1 MFFQSAWDGLLLVVS
16 WPNVLY
22 PIFGTLLAMV
32 VAFIP
37 GLSGVTLMALAIPWT
52 FGWDTLHVVL
62 LFGALVGG
70 ATFMGSITAILF
82 NIPGAAPS
90 AATLL
95 DGYPMARK
103 GQASTAIACAA
114 SASAFGSTVGVVLLI
129 ALIPLLRPLILAV
142 GPLEL
147 LLLTVWGLTT
157 IALVSRGAVL
167 KGLIAAGFGLVI
179 GFAGLDPRTAEARFT
194 FGVEYLNEG
203 VPIVPALLGLFALAE
218 VIDLYVSGRKTI
230 AEEGAGAALGGSV
243 WEGLVTV
250 FRYPGVFLKSSLI
263 GMGVGMI
270 PGIGG
275 TVAAFIAYGQAAK
288 ADPESF
294 GKGDVRGVLAPEAAT
309 DAKDGGSLVP
319 MLAFGIPG
327 SEGTAVLLTTL
338 VLHGVTPGR
347 ELLESQLTLVFV
359 LIWSLFLSNWL
370 TSIIGLAIAP
380 QLARF
385 TVVPAYVLVPVITI
399 LSVLAAI
406 AYRGSFD
413 DLLLAAAF
421 GFVGYAM
428 KIYGWPR
435 VSLVIALVL
444 AALFEN
450 NLHLTLRLLE
460 LGRIDPVERPLALAL
475 VGLLL
480 GAVTWSMLRALRSW
494 VGQARG

>member
-1 MFFQSAWDGLLLVVS
+1 MFFQSAWEGLLIVLS

-22 PIFGTLLAMV
+22 PIGGTLLAMA

-52 FGWDTLHVVL
+52 FQWDVVEVLL

-70 ATFMGSITAILF
+70 STFMGSITAILF
-82 NIPGAAPS
+82 NIPGSAPN

-103 GQASTAIACAA
+103 GEARTAIACAA
-114 SASAFGSTVGVVLLI
+114 SASAFGSTVGVLLLV

-142 GPLEL
+142 GPPEL
-147 LLLTVWGLTT
+147 LLLTVWGLAT
-157 IALVSRGAVL
+157 IAVVSRGAVL
-167 KGLIAAGFGLVI
+167 KGLIAAGFGLAI
-179 GFAGLDPRTAEARFT
+179 GFVGLDPRTAETRFT
-194 FGVEYLNEG
+194 FGLEYLDEG
-203 VPIVPALLGLFALAE
+203 VPIVPALLGVFALAE
-218 VIDLYVSGRKTI
+218 VIDLYVSGRKSI
-230 AEEGAGAALGGSV
+230 AEQDVSGALGGSV
-243 WEGLVTV
+243 RDGFLTV
-250 FRYPGVFLKSSLI
+250 FRYPGVFLKSSLL

-270 PGIGG
+270 PGVGG
-275 TVAAFIAYGQAAK
+275 TVAGFIAYGQAARS
-288 ADPESF
+288 DPDSF
-294 GKGDVRGVLAPEAAT
+294 GKGDIRGVLAPESAN

-338 VLHGVTPGR
+338 LLHGITPGR

-370 TSIIGLAIAP
+370 TSILGLAIAP

-385 TVVPAYVLVPVITI
+385 TVVPAYVLVPVIT
-399 LSVLAAI
+399 VLLTVAAI
-406 AYRGSFD
+406 AYRGNFE
-413 DLLLAAAF
+413 DLVLACAF
-421 GFVGYAM
+421 GIGGYAM
-428 KIYGWPR
+428 KVYGWPR

-450 NLHLTLRLLE
+450 NLHLTLRLSE
-460 LGRIDPVERPLALAL
+460 LGRLDPAEHPLALVL
-475 VGLLL
+475 FGLLL
-480 GAVTWSMLRALRSW
+480 ATIGWPIVRSLRARLNQ
-494 VGQARG
+494 VLG